1 MKMSSKSLVVVV
13 LLASF
18 SYPTASQAGPAPLL
32 RPTAAVLHATDTAWD
47 AKDGRA
53 MARLFTDDGSFRM
66 PGMSVVKGRKA
77 LEAMFS
83 DSFADRPAGLRH
95 ITRVQYSEQIGPRS
109 AMTDADVSIEQRD
122 AKGRWKAVKRF
133 HSIYL
138 FARAGGVWKL
148 RSMRSFP
155 ID

>member
-1 MKMSSKSLVVVV
+1 MSFKLLVVAA
-13 LLASF
+13 LLASVDNPAA
-18 SYPTASQAGPAPLL
+18 SRARPASTSHPTDV
-32 RPTAAVLHATDTAWD
+32 VLHATDTAWD

-77 LEAMFS
+77 LEAMFT

-95 ITRVQYSEQIGPRS
+95 ITRVQYSEQLGPGS

-122 AKGRWKAVKRF
+122 AKGRWNAVKRF
-133 HSIYL
+133 HGIYL

-155 ID
+155 VD